1 MTNDKKVVYHTMWMP
16 SKYTPWSRPFLEE
29 QNNISIQ
36 LYSYCVLWIQMR
48 HVYLLSFGNWPR
60 QLSFSRR
67 QCTRPSLD
75 CAVTVL
81 KSDGPHLFF
90 AGLLFIFSCLI
101 KMGGGTPKQHPAEG
115 EKGEETR
122 KMMGLNTNHH
132 AGSSQEEQ
140 DGYDM
145 VPNPDADVVDLSEL
159 RGTRAPGAA
168 ADRHGGYC

>member
-1 MTNDKKVVYHTMWMP
+1 MP
-16 SKYTPWSRPFLEE
+16 ALIFAAAVHSAVARLRVH
-29 QNNISIQ
+29 
-36 LYSYCVLWIQMR
+36 C
-48 HVYLLSFGNWPR
+48 
-60 QLSFSRR
+60 
-67 QCTRPSLD
+67 SLIEL
-75 CAVTVL
+75 TT
-81 KSDGPHLFF
+81 FF

-101 KMGGGTPKQHPAEG
+101 KMGGGTPKQHPAAD

-122 KMMGLNTNHH
+122 KMIGLNTNHH

-168 ADRHGGYC
+168 ADRHGVYC